1 MVLAV
6 VALGLEMS
14 LVVLHESPGLNKESK
29 DGVSNSSRAE
39 ARLVNGWPSDAQRW
53 ATWSHAFRDFGHFFF
68 SSDIAGMQTLG
79 PEASLAPPV
88 MSKSG

>member
-1 MVLAV
+1 M

-14 LVVLHESPGLNKESK
+14 LVVLHESPGLSKESE

-39 ARLVNGWPSDAQRW
+39 ARLVKGWLSDAQRW
-53 ATWSHAFRDFGHFFF
+53 ATWSHAFRDFGRFFF
-68 SSDIAGMQTLG
+68 SSDIAGMQMLG
-79 PEASLAPPV
+79 PEASPTPPV